1 MNEEILQNMSRALTH
16 LVFRNGIVE
25 KLHSEGRCLD
35 NDTMK
40 ILNKDINNRMYTY
53 LFARFAGDEIE
64 LEKLDKT
71 INYLTKY
78 YGKDWDKAE
87 KMEILMDL

>member
-35 NDTMK
+35 NETMK

-53 LFARFAGDEIE
+53 LSACFAGDEIE
-64 LEKLDKT
+64 LEKLDKYVT
-71 INYLTKY
+71 ISCIVCKNL
-78 YGKDWDKAE
+78 DK
-87 KMEILMDL
+87 KIYILSKKLP

>member
-35 NDTMK
+35 NETMK

-53 LFARFAGDEIE
+53 LSACFAGDEIE
-64 LEKLDKT
+64 LEKLVRCL
-71 INYLTKY
+71 IHIY
-78 YGKDWDKAE
+78 YFQNF
-87 KMEILMDL
+87 

>member
-40 ILNKDINNRMYTY
+40 ILNKDINNKVLSFIRY
-53 LFARFAGDEIE
+53 L
-64 LEKLDKT
+64 L
-71 INYLTKY
+71 
-78 YGKDWDKAE
+78 
-87 KMEILMDL
+87 